1 MIYIARVLV
10 NLLFYVGCQIEEY
23 VAVADLC
30 MPTFLHIH
38 DILKIVYKN
47 GHSVEVWRLLPYL
60 CQHLTHS

>member
-23 VAVADLC
+23 VPVADLC

-38 DILKIVYKN
+38 DI
-47 GHSVEVWRLLPYL
+47 
-60 CQHLTHS
+60 